1 MHLQPISLEAA
12 GLETKAKRYKYGPIQ
27 WQINAF
33 MASDADC
40 AEITWEPGEYVSASA
55 ASASYARATKRLKV
69 AARVVMRQGRVC
81 IYKLKEDDTDD
92 FV

>member
-55 ASASYARATKRLKV
+55 ACASYTRAIKRLRV
-69 AARVVMRQGRVC
+69 AARVLMRQGHVY
-81 IYKLKEDDTDD
+81 IYKLKEDEIND